1 MKLSSHPRFHAA
13 LTLTLPQLK
22 TIPPLFHAP
31 KSQTVLYGDPFLPF

>member
-1 MKLSSHPRFHAA
+1 MKLGSHPRFHAA
-13 LTLTLPQLK
+13 PTLTLPQLK